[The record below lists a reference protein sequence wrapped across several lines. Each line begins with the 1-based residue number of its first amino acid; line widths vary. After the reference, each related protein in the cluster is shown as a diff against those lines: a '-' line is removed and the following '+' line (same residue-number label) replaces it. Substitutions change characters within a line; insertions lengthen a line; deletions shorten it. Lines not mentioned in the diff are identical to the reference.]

1 MARNAA
7 PTVKR
12 VTQEL
17 GGKSPNIV
25 LEDADLEKAVTGGV
39 MHMFQNTGQSCNAP
53 SRMLVPRA
61 KLAEAEAIAA
71 KVAEKVKV
79 GDPAADGT
87 TMGPVV
93 SEVQFNKIQ
102 GLIEKGIAEG
112 AKVVAGGPGRPE
124 GISKGYFV
132 RPTVF
137 SGATNDMT
145 IAREEIFGPVLTM
158 IPYDTEEEAISV
170 ANDTPYGLAGYVQ
183 SGNIDHARAVAARIR
198 AGNVNING
206 ASGGFDVPFGGYKQ
220 SGNGR
225 EWGAHGF
232 TDFLEIK
239 AVAGY
244 GK

>member
-1 MARNAA
+1 M
-7 PTVKR
+7 
-12 VTQEL
+12 
-17 GGKSPNIV
+17 
-25 LEDADLEKAVTGGV
+25 
-39 MHMFQNTGQSCNAP
+39 
-53 SRMLVPRA
+53 
-61 KLAEAEAIAA
+61 
-71 KVAEKVKV
+71 
-79 GDPAADGT
+79 
-87 TMGPVV
+87 
-93 SEVQFNKIQ
+93 
-102 GLIEKGIAEG
+102 
-112 AKVVAGGPGRPE
+112 
-124 GISKGYFV
+124 
-132 RPTVF
+132 
-137 SGATNDMT
+137 
-145 IAREEIFGPVLTM
+145 LTM

-198 AGNVNING
+198 AGNVNINS